1 MAVNNSLVAQQNG
14 AIQKKQGFSEVINS
28 VPYQRMI
35 ANTLKDRAT
44 ANRFISS
51 IVSAVA
57 TSPTLQE
64 CTPRTVVSAALL
76 GEGLKLSP
84 SPQLGQ
90 FYMVPFKQ
98 KEKLDRNGNV
108 IQEACTNA
116 TFVLGYKGY
125 IQLATRSGEYKRINA
140 MPIKEGELVRYNPFD
155 DEIELEYIEND
166 ELRETLPTIG
176 YYAMFEYHNGFRK
189 VMYWSKD
196 KMLAH
201 ADKYSAAFSAQA
213 YRDIQEGKISQRD
226 MWKYSSF
233 WYKDFDGMA
242 CKTML
247 RQLISKW
254 GLMSIDMQKAYEAD
268 GGIIGENGEITFADG
283 VPKET
288 ASDTAPIV
296 YAEAE
301 PIPEEPPQQLQN
313 DGQASFEDILGA

>member
-1 MAVNNSLVAQQNG
+1 MAVNNSIVPQAQ
-14 AIQKKQGFSEVINS
+14 AKKPGFSEVINS

-44 ANRFISS
+44 ANRFVSS

-57 TSPTLQE
+57 TTPALQE
-64 CTPRTVVSAALL
+64 CTAKTVVSAALL

-90 FYMVPFKQ
+90 FYLVPFKQ
-98 KEKLDRNGNV
+98 REKKDKNGNV
-108 IQEACTNA
+108 IAPACTNA

-155 DEIELEYIEND
+155 DEIELEYIDND
-166 ELRETLPTIG
+166 ALRESLPTIG
-176 YYAMFEYHNGFRK
+176 YYAMFEYHNGFKK

-201 ADKYSAAFSAQA
+201 ADNYSAAFSATA
-213 YRDIQEGKISQRD
+213 YRDIQEGKIKQSD
-226 MWKYSSF
+226 LWKYSSF

-254 GLMSIDMQKAYEAD
+254 GLMSIEMQKAYEAD
-268 GGIIGENGEITFADG
+268 GGIIGENGEVSFSDGERETSEPTPEIVNTNENIIEAPATETEENFA
-283 VPKET
+283 
-288 ASDTAPIV
+288 
-296 YAEAE
+296 
-301 PIPEEPPQQLQN
+301 
-313 DGQASFEDILGA
+313 DILGE

>member
-1 MAVNNSLVAQQNG
+1 
-14 AIQKKQGFSEVINS
+14 
-28 VPYQRMI
+28 
-35 ANTLKDRAT
+35 
-44 ANRFISS
+44 
-51 IVSAVA
+51 
-57 TSPTLQE
+57 
-64 CTPRTVVSAALL
+64 
-76 GEGLKLSP
+76 
-84 SPQLGQ
+84 
-90 FYMVPFKQ
+90 
-98 KEKLDRNGNV
+98 
-108 IQEACTNA
+108 
-116 TFVLGYKGY
+116 
-125 IQLATRSGEYKRINA
+125 
-140 MPIKEGELVRYNPFD
+140 MPIKEGELIRYNPFD

-201 ADKYSAAFSAQA
+201 ADKYSAAFSAQG
-213 YRDIQEGKISQRD
+213 YKDLQDGKVNQRD

-254 GLMSIDMQKAYEAD
+254 GLMSIEMRKAYEAD

-288 ASDTAPIV
+288 APDIAPIEYV
-296 YAEAE
+296 EAE
-301 PIPEEPPQQLQN
+301 PIPEEPPRQPQN
-313 DGQASFEDILGA
+313 DGQESFESILGAYV